1 MSEQSV
7 LNAIRELGPMG
18 TTELA
23 QHLDLHRQTV
33 VQTMRR
39 LRDKKRVYIS
49 GYQRQDG
56 GGRGWYTVLYSI
68 GNKQD
73 RPKPKGLTPTERS
86 RRYRERNKAII
97 ALRRAKVKTQAT
109 PWTGLGARS
118 GQ

>member
-1 MSEQSV
+1 MSQQNI
-7 LNAIRELGPMG
+7 LDAIKEMGPMG
-18 TTELA
+18 VTELSEY
-23 QHLDLHRQTV
+23 LDLHRVTV
-33 VQTMRR
+33 GKSVRA
-39 LRDKKRVYIS
+39 LREYKKLYIS

-109 PWTGLGARS
+109 PWSGLGARN